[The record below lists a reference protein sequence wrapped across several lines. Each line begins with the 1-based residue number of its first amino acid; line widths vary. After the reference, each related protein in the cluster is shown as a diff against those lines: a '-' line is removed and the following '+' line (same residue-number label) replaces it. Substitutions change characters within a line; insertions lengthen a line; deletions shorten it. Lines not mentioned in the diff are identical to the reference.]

1 MCVSR
6 DLLFQ
11 AVISAP
17 LLLYHKNHSA
27 TPACI
32 SISAIDSSAS
42 SSIDDLA
49 ARTTVKD
56 YGNIRCMTP
65 PLDEEEENEESRL
78 LEVQARREL
87 EKDGCPPCY
96 PPYLETPL
104 RNPPQEYQTI
114 IKYWQSF
121 PGTGDVVLCA
131 QLSNWRKFRASQL
144 IEFMDEVRERRRRHK
159 VDSNICLLLD
169 PEQQSWLENWMEFQN
184 YHLKRL
190 ERFEKK
196 RDKLEKDLDK
206 ARDKAE
212 NTNTGGSDRAAKDA
226 EAVRQVLENAVRD
239 LERHNILLQW
249 IEQEWRAM
257 DAGYPTPVQRDNDDQ
272 GAAAKAVRR
281 TSARYRQKRRP
292 EASMVLGKVRVSK
305 AKPKKWTTKFQK
317 SKAPE
322 LEHAIPDSD
331 AIPQSSIPQASK
343 RRDTKPRRTQ
353 KEETQLRQILPQ
365 RVSKAKRF
373 ADARAKSLPETQ
385 RCDVWQIRSPD
396 RARCKRQPAPQRPQ
410 PAPEN
415 VMTRSGRITRPAVRW
430 APG

>member
-1 MCVSR
+1 M
-6 DLLFQ
+6 
-11 AVISAP
+11 
-17 LLLYHKNHSA
+17 
-27 TPACI
+27 
-32 SISAIDSSAS
+32 DSSAD

-78 LEVQARREL
+78 LE
-87 EKDGCPPCY
+87 
-96 PPYLETPL
+96 
-104 RNPPQEYQTI
+104 EYQTI

-131 QLSNWRKFRASQL
+131 QLSNWRKFRASQPKVRRRFRNKPL
-144 IEFMDEVRERRRRHK
+144 SEFMDEVRERRRRHK
-159 VDSNICLLLD
+159 ADSNICLLLD

-196 RDKLEKDLDK
+196 RDELEKDLDK
-206 ARDKAE
+206 ARDKAAS
-212 NTNTGGSDRAAKDA
+212 TNTGGSDREAKDA

-257 DAGYPTPVQRDNDDQ
+257 DAGYPTPVQKDNDDH

-322 LEHAIPDSD
+322 LEHAIP
-331 AIPQSSIPQASK
+331 QSSIPQAPK
-343 RRDTKPRRTQ
+343 RRETKPRRTQ
-353 KEETQLRQILPQ
+353 KEETPIRQLLPQ

-373 ADARAKSLPETQ
+373 ADARAKSSPETQ
-385 RCDVWQIRSPD
+385 RCGVWQIRSPD
-396 RARCKRQPAPQRPQ
+396 RARCQRRPAPQRPQ